1 MLPQFVQ
8 MELFTFASIDCRL
21 RWLGQKLGKKRG
33 KHRCC
38 INLYRWSRLRLRP
51 QIVAYAGLA
60 RKLASSAE
68 NIDVASNFA
77 AGAI

>member
-1 MLPQFVQ
+1 
-8 MELFTFASIDCRL
+8 
-21 RWLGQKLGKKRG
+21 
-33 KHRCC
+33 
-38 INLYRWSRLRLRP
+38 LRP

-77 AGAI
+77 AGAIYVLLPQIVAYAGLARKLASSVWPEANGQ